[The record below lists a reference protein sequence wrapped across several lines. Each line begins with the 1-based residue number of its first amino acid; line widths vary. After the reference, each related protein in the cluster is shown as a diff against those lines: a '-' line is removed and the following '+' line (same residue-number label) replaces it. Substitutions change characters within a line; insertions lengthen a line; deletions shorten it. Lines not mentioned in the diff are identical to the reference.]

1 MSFPRKPCLNDP
13 NSFCFICGKF
23 SLQKQR
29 KKITEFVKTVYR
41 EYFGIPL
48 VKRNKYWVKKNKIL
62 QNFNRLGVN
71 MSMHFLHSHLD
82 RFPQNLGDYSEE
94 QGERFHQDIRIMEER
109 YQGRW
114 DSHMMADY
122 CWTLKRDCPDKV
134 NKRKPQRKSFS

>member
-23 SLQKQR
+23 SLQRQR
-29 KKITEFVKTVYR
+29 KEITEFVKTVYR

-71 MSMHFLHSHLD
+71 MSISCTAIWTD
-82 RFPQNLGDYSEE
+82 SRRTWVITVRNKEKGS
-94 QGERFHQDIRIMEER
+94 IRIS
-109 YQGRW
+109 G
-114 DSHMMADY
+114 
-122 CWTLKRDCPDKV
+122 
-134 NKRKPQRKSFS
+134 